1 MEVTEITQR
10 AKEFDKDRK
19 YKKLI
24 DQALKDLSDFSQ
36 MFSFRINP
44 SQIDNLTPQQLYNPG
59 ASDRQYFF
67 YWIEHRLRP
76 LGRYGIGGAEV
87 YRQAVSHL
95 QDFKELL
102 KIVVS
107 GDRSLAEKVDA
118 DWNRIYGLGGGD
130 RLIVKK
136 IICCFYPE
144 TTFPVFKTE
153 HLEIYAQELG
163 IDYRA
168 EARERYGRDYQML
181 TLGEKWQFLGEKISN
196 MKQTIPIVKDWHNAY
211 FMRFLYET
219 FVPARTQWTV
229 IPGVAKP
236 VDRSSNI
243 GLLWEPKSEM
253 EVVFL
258 FAKFHKELGFPYV
271 LEVKS
276 SFPDMRVLDNEK
288 RERKIECELIASNFR
303 THGHSSKECD
313 HIVCW
318 VNDLDEDD
326 ELNTKVIS
334 LKDELESIDLL

>member
-1 MEVTEITQR
+1 MEVTEITER
-10 AKEFDKDRK
+10 AKEFDKDRR

-36 MFSFRINP
+36 MFSLRINP

-107 GDRSLAEKVDA
+107 GDKSLAEKVDA

-168 EARERYGRDYQML
+168 ARERYGRDYQML